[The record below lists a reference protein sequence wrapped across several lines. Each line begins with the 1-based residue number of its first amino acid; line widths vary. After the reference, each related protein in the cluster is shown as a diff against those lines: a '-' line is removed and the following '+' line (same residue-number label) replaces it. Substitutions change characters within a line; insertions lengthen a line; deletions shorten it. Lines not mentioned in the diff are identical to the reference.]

1 MSQNTKVVTAFSF
14 WEFCTE
20 VQQLILDGYRFS
32 TDNDKMP
39 SAYVGNYS
47 CVMVQEET
55 ATKDEA
61 LVISPN
67 LAEHNPEALNTVE
80 VKAATKGRKQKAN

>member
-1 MSQNTKVVTAFSF
+1 MSNNTKVVTAFSF

-20 VQQLILDGYRFS
+20 VQALVIDGYRFS

-47 CVMVQEET
+47 CVMVKEE
-55 ATKDEA
+55 EV
-61 LVISPN
+61 LISTQPVVPDAN
-67 LAEHNPEALNTVE
+67 EE
-80 VKAATKGRKQKAN
+80 VKTKGRKPKN